1 MLHEKLKT
9 EVKDAM
15 REKNEIKLLA
25 IRGLLSAITN
35 ELVAQKIK
43 PSELLPDEEVLKVLK
58 RQVKQRKDAS
68 EQFRAGGR
76 EDLVENEE
84 KELLFLKE
92 YLPEELPDETL
103 RDIAEKKSKELG
115 VSDKSKL
122 GALMGAVMKEVAG
135 RADGAR
141 VKAAVEKLFG

>member
-1 MLHEKLKT
+1 MLHEKIKT

-43 PSELLPDEEVLKVLK
+43 PSELLPDEEVLKVVK
-58 RQVKQRKDAS
+58 RQVKQRKDAI

-84 KELLFLKE
+84 KELSFLKE
-92 YLPEELPDETL
+92 YLPEELSDGTL
-103 RDIAEKKSKELG
+103 RDIAEKKLKELG
-115 VSDKSKL
+115 ASDKSKL

>member
-43 PSELLPDEEVLKVLK
+43 PSELLPDEEVLKVVK
-58 RQVKQRKDAS
+58 RQVKQRKDAI

>member
-1 MLHEKLKT
+1 MLHEKIKT

-84 KELLFLKE
+84 KELSFLKE
-92 YLPEELPDETL
+92 YLPEELSDGTL